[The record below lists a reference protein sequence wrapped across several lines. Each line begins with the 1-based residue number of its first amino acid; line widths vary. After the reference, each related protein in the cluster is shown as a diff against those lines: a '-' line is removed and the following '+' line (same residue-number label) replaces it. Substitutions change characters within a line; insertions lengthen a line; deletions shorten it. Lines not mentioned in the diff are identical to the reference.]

1 MAERPRIAIVTDST
15 SDLTPETQERYGIT
29 VVPLNVHFGQETFK
43 DQIDLTT
50 DEFMSRLASAPKLP
64 TTSQPSVGVFE
75 ETFRRLASD
84 YDEIVC
90 ILISSRLSGTVQSAT
105 LAAEALADVIHVEV
119 VDSQNCT
126 YGLGFQVI
134 HAVELASA
142 AHSAAEI
149 AAQLVSELNAYHV
162 VFFVDTL
169 EHLQR
174 GGRIG
179 KAAQL
184 VGTLLQLKPLLRV
197 DGGQVVPFERTR
209 TRSKALAA
217 LVEFARDIPNIDR
230 IAVIYN
236 TTPDDADRLAR
247 QIAPLAKGGEIPII
261 KFGPVIAAHIGRDAV
276 GLAIRE
282 RVDG

>member
-1 MAERPRIAIVTDST
+1 MAERARIAIVTDST
-15 SDLTPETQERYGIT
+15 SDLTPETQVRYGIT
-29 VVPLNVHFGQETFK
+29 VVPLNVHFGQESFK

-50 DEFMSRLASAPKLP
+50 DQFMSRLASASKLP
-64 TTSQPSVGVFE
+64 STSQPSVGLFE
-75 ETFRRLASD
+75 ETFRLLAND

-90 ILISSRLSGTVQSAT
+90 ILISSRLSGTVQSAS
-105 LAAEALADVIHVEV
+105 LAAEAVADTIPVEV
-119 VDSQNCT
+119 VDSQNCS
-126 YGLGFQVI
+126 YGLGFQAI
-134 HAVELASA
+134 RAVELASS
-142 AHSAAEI
+142 AHSAAEV
-149 AAQLVSELNAYHV
+149 AAQLVSELNAYQL

-169 EHLQR
+169 EHLRR

-209 TRSKALAA
+209 TRSKAMAA
-217 LVEFARDIPNIDR
+217 LVAFARDIPSIDR

-236 TTPDDADRLAR
+236 TTPDDAARLAEQVR
-247 QIAPLAKGGEIPII
+247 PLADGGEIPII
-261 KFGPVIAAHIGRDAV
+261 QFGPVIAAHIGPDAV

-282 RVDG
+282 SVDG